1 MYAKEWWYENTWIS
15 RRLFRKNTYSKKGKR
30 KSNDATLRSKNN
42 LERILV
48 LKNQNGKVISIDIA
62 NSMNYSKPSISR
74 AMKNLKEAGY
84 IVINS
89 KGEIELTENGSKIA
103 NRIYERHILLTNY
116 FIKLGV
122 PEEIAKLDACRIE
135 HDLSDE
141 TFEAIKK
148 HVLKAES
155 I

>member
-1 MYAKEWWYENTWIS
+1 MKIHESAEDY
-15 RRLFRKNTYSKKGKR
+15 
-30 KSNDATLRSKNN
+30 

-141 TFEAIKK
+141 TFEAIKNMY
-148 HVLKAES
+148 
-155 I
+155 

>member
-1 MYAKEWWYENTWIS
+1 MKIHESAEDY
-15 RRLFRKNTYSKKGKR
+15 
-30 KSNDATLRSKNN
+30 

-122 PEEIAKLDACRIE
+122 PEEIAKLDA
-135 HDLSDE
+135 
-141 TFEAIKK
+141 
-148 HVLKAES
+148 
-155 I
+155 

>member
-1 MYAKEWWYENTWIS
+1 MKIHESAEDY
-15 RRLFRKNTYSKKGKR
+15 
-30 KSNDATLRSKNN
+30 

-48 LKNQNGKVISIDIA
+48 LKKQNGKVISIDIA

-89 KGEIELTENGSKIA
+89 KGEIELTENGAKIA

-148 HVLKAES
+148 HELKAES

>member
-1 MYAKEWWYENTWIS
+1 MNIY
-15 RRLFRKNTYSKKGKR
+15 
-30 KSNDATLRSKNN
+30 KSSEDY

-48 LKNQNGKVISIDIA
+48 LQKEKGKVISIDIA

-74 AMKNLKEAGY
+74 AMKNLKANDY
-84 IVINS
+84 ITINS
-89 KGEIELTENGSKIA
+89 NGEIELTDKGFEIA
-103 NRIYERHILLTNY
+103 NRIYERHIILSSY
-116 FIKLGV
+116 FMRLGV
-122 PEEIAKLDACRIE
+122 PEDIALEDACKVE

-148 HVLKAES
+148 HVNQN

>member
-1 MYAKEWWYENTWIS
+1 MRIHESAEDY
-15 RRLFRKNTYSKKGKR
+15 
-30 KSNDATLRSKNN
+30 
-42 LERILV
+42 LERILI
-48 LKNQNGKVISIDIA
+48 LKNKNGKVISVDIA

-74 AMKNLKEAGY
+74 AMKNLKETGY
-84 IVINS
+84 IRIDSN
-89 KGEIELTENGSKIA
+89 GEIELTEKGAFIA

-122 PEEIAKLDACRIE
+122 PEEIAKLDACRVE

-148 HVLKAES
+148 HVSKEK
-155 I
+155 

>member
-1 MYAKEWWYENTWIS
+1 MKIHESAEDY
-15 RRLFRKNTYSKKGKR
+15 
-30 KSNDATLRSKNN
+30 

-48 LKNQNGKVISIDIA
+48 LKKQNGKVISIDIA

-74 AMKNLKEAGY
+74 AMKNL
-84 IVINS
+84 N
-89 KGEIELTENGSKIA
+89 
-103 NRIYERHILLTNY
+103 
-116 FIKLGV
+116 
-122 PEEIAKLDACRIE
+122 ACRIE